1 MYNEQE
7 ALGRAREL
15 LAAPSGDDAPP
26 AAAKDG
32 MEQSGPS
39 REEGLTQDLLD
50 GRIAA
55 YPTGDIRL
63 DRTNWVAA
71 ASLLGAFAAQLDRG
85 TVSRR
90 GFPSLCT

>member
-1 MYNEQE
+1 M
-7 ALGRAREL
+7 
-15 LAAPSGDDAPP
+15 AAPSGDDAPP
-26 AAAKDG
+26 AAAGDG
-32 MEQSGPS
+32 TEQSGPS
-39 REEGLTQDLLD
+39 REEGLTQDLHD
-50 GRIAA
+50 DRIAA

-63 DRTNWVAA
+63 DRTNWLAA